1 MNHDFSTK
9 LILPLRFPANDIMLD
24 IKLIRESPDIVRQD
38 LQKRGDDEK
47 LQILEDIIS
56 DDANWRRRV
65 IEVDELKA
73 KRNMM
78 AGEVAQLKKAGEDA
92 ASQIAQM
99 QELKSQI
106 ETQDAETQT
115 LKEQI
120 SKKIMLIPNI
130 LHESVPVGADHENN
144 AEVKKWGEI
153 PKFDFELKSH
163 ADIAESLGL
172 ADFDRATRVAGAG
185 FNYLKGDLALLD
197 MALVNYA
204 VNFMVK
210 KGYTLIEPPYM
221 MRREPYEGVTDLGD
235 FQDVMYKIED
245 EDLYL
250 IATAE
255 HPMAAMFMNEII
267 DEDDLP
273 LKYVG
278 FSTCFRKEIGAHG
291 VDTRGL
297 FRMHQFNKVEQF
309 IFCKPEDS
317 WKYHEEL
324 QKNTEEMFQ
333 ALGLPYRVVNV
344 CTGDIGNLAAKKYD
358 IEVWFPR
365 QKKYGEVTSCSN
377 CTDYQARRL
386 GIRSG
391 KHGGKDKYV
400 PHTLNNTAIATS
412 RAMVAILENY
422 QNADGTVTVPEVLR
436 PFMMGKELL
445 E

>member
-1 MNHDFSTK
+1 
-9 LILPLRFPANDIMLD
+9 MLD
-24 IKLIRESPDIVRQD
+24 IKLIRESPDIVRAD
-38 LQKRGDDEK
+38 LQKRKDDEK

-56 DDANWRRRV
+56 DDANWRQKV
-65 IEVDELKA
+65 VEVDQLKA
-73 KRNMM
+73 QRNELSHAMAEFKKGFDVVRIKRGQEIINKSE
-78 AGEVAQLKKAGEDA
+78 ALKRIPQIS
-92 ASQIAQM
+92 SQIK
-99 QELKSQI
+99 ELDSANALLR
-106 ETQDAETQT
+106 D
-115 LKEQI
+115 
-120 SKKIMLIPNI
+120 KIDKAMMLIPNI
-130 LHESVPVGADHENN
+130 LHESVPVGEDDQKNV
-144 AEVKKWGEI
+144 EVRTWGEI

-172 ADFDRATRVAGAG
+172 ADFDRATKVSGAG

-204 VNFMVK
+204 VNFMVN
-210 KGYTLIEPPYM
+210 KGYVLIEPPYM

-235 FQDVMYKIED
+235 FQDVMYKIEN

-273 LKYVG
+273 LKFVG

-333 ALGLPYRVVNV
+333 ALRLPYRVVNV

-365 QKKYGEVTSCSN
+365 QDKYGEVTSCSN

-436 PFMMGKELL
+436 PFMGGKEILQ
-445 E
+445 